1 MKSCRQAVQSSL
13 KPKLVP
19 GKEALSPQGHPP
31 NQMARKEPWED
42 SVPLP
47 GLGLLSAHLLI
58 ALPGILDSVT
68 QCHRHPSLALGNPSL
83 PVPTQP
89 GSQDT
94 GSGGGEARSSFFY
107 PQSQTRT
114 HITLSF
120 CIYSPVT
127 CFPFIHLRRTCRAIT
142 T

>member
-47 GLGLLSAHLLI
+47 GLGLLSAHLLV

-68 QCHRHPSLALGNPSL
+68 QRHRHPSLAPGNPSL
-83 PVPTQP
+83 PVPAQP

-94 GSGGGEARSSFFY
+94 GSGGGEARSSFFLPSESIEDTY
-107 PQSQTRT
+107 CTKRLHLFPG
-114 HITLSF
+114 HLL
-120 CIYSPVT
+120 CIVVKSENE
-127 CFPFIHLRRTCRAIT
+127 IAQL
-142 T
+142 